1 MEEINQ
7 FLPLLLIIF
16 LIYYFIILPKKKKRK
31 GIKLHDM
38 NQEMNYKKWR
48 MNIWISRSPFIGGF
62 FIFLLSS
69 LYGVIITLEFSVTSL
84 IRSLLVLFLG
94 GFPFYLTLT
103 YKTGEK
109 EFEKIQK
116 VYIEKQK
123 KVNEE
128 ISKEKREIKN
138 KVSKLDKLKVQLDNL
153 KELKVPEV
161 TQFKN
166 IVQENEENI
175 TKIGGD
181 NQLFSFLKIDS
192 FLKDYR
198 NRTVND
204 LNSIG
209 NILDVDLLTK
219 RIKEEGKRNDL
230 EKISENLEDSLAKI
244 EGRSTKGFDSN
255 LDNLFKLGE
264 NIKPSLEHQIRTLEF
279 YSNMATTM
287 LVFYLSGKKINYFEI
302 HSAFEKLG
310 VFDSNWQKNV
320 LNKLNKIEI
329 RLSEISNELT
339 RINDNF
345 IELINSN
352 DRITEELK
360 NINSTLVTGN
370 LLSSI
375 NVYQNWRISRKIS
388 N

>member
-1 MEEINQ
+1 MNRNLKYTEY
-7 FLPLLLIIF
+7 LYLIVAIF
-16 LIYYFIILPKKKKRK
+16 SLVKLIKIWGSSLDEMSIFFILGVGSIVMYFS
-31 GIKLHDM
+31 
-38 NQEMNYKKWR
+38 
-48 MNIWISRSPFIGGF
+48 SRSSG
-62 FIFLLSS
+62 
-69 LYGVIITLEFSVTSL
+69 
-84 IRSLLVLFLG
+84 
-94 GFPFYLTLT
+94 
-103 YKTGEK
+103 KK
-109 EFEKIQK
+109 EYEKIQR
-116 VYIEKQK
+116 VNIEKEK

-128 ISKEKREIKN
+128 LSKKRVVITR
-138 KVSKLDKLKVQLDNL
+138 KLLKVEKLEGQLNSL
-153 KELKVPEV
+153 KDLNVPEV
-161 TQFKN
+161 NQFRN
-166 IVQENEENI
+166 IVQENEDDI
-175 TKIGGD
+175 TNKGGD
-181 NQLFSFLKIDS
+181 NQLFIFLKVDS

-198 NRTVND
+198 NKTVND
-204 LNSIG
+204 INSID
-209 NILDVDLLTK
+209 NILDVDILTQ
-219 RIKEEGKRNDL
+219 RIEEEGTRNDL

-310 VFDSNWQKNV
+310 VFDRTWQKNV
-320 LNKLNKIEI
+320 LNKLNNIEI
-329 RLSEISNELT
+329 RLLEISNELT

-360 NINSTLVTGN
+360 SINSTLVTGN
-370 LLSSI
+370 LLSAI
-375 NVYQNWRISRKIS
+375 NVYQNWRISKKIS